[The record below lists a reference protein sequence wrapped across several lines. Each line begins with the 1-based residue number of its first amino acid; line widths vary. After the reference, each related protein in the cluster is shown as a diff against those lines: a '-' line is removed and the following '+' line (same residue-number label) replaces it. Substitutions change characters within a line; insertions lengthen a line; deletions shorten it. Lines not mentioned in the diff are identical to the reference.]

1 MTLNEVLAA
10 ITKLMSYEVN
20 LGGAIVSISS
30 LLIVFLLFCGFIVL
44 SKIIRRFFETK
55 FFPRLN
61 THKSTEF
68 AILKITHYLVIAMG
82 ALVCLGTL
90 GVNVSSL
97 AFVAGFLSVGIGF
110 GLQNIVQNFVA
121 GLILLFE
128 QPIRVG
134 DWVTVNDQEG
144 EVKEIN
150 LRATGIETMD
160 SIYIIV
166 PNQDLIV
173 SQVIN
178 GSKGEPHIRVHT
190 EVGVSYSSDMNQV
203 QEILLRV
210 ADEHEEVLKT
220 PKPEAIIVGF
230 GDSSVDF
237 KLLSFVADP
246 RRKNAV
252 RSQLLW
258 KIWFALKEAGVEIPF
273 PQRDLHLKTTDLP
286 AFPIQVVPPREKEI
300 AAEG

>member
-1 MTLNEVLAA
+1 MALNDILEF
-10 ITKLMSYEVN
+10 ITKLMSYEVH
-20 LGGAIVSISS
+20 LGSTNVSVSS
-30 LLIVFLLFCGFIVL
+30 ILVVFLIFCGFIVL
-44 SKIIRRFFETK
+44 SKIVRTFFEKK

-68 AILKITHYLVIAMG
+68 AILKLTHYVIIALGLLVS
-82 ALVCLGTL
+82 LDTL

-150 LRATGIETMD
+150 LRATGIETLD

-190 EVGVSYSSDMNQV
+190 QVGVSYSSDMNQV
-203 QEILLRV
+203 RDILLKV
-210 ADEHEEVLKT
+210 AAENKEVLTK
-220 PKPEAIIVGF
+220 PAPEAVITGF

-237 KLLSFVADP
+237 KLLCFVADP
-246 RRKNAV
+246 RRKNSV
-252 RSQLLW
+252 RVKLLW
-258 KIWFALKEAGVEIPF
+258 EIWFALKSAGVEIPF
-273 PQRDLHLKTTDLP
+273 PQRDLHLKTTDISS
-286 AFPIQVVPPREKEI
+286 FPIQMLPRSGGAI
-300 AAEG
+300 SSEG

>member
-1 MTLNEVLAA
+1 MTLNEVLEA
-10 ITKLMSYEVN
+10 IAKLMTYEVS
-20 LGGAIVSISS
+20 LGGAIVSVSS

-44 SKIIRRFFETK
+44 SRVVRTFFEKK

-68 AILKITHYLVIAMG
+68 AIQKITHYVIIALG
-82 ALVCLGTL
+82 VLVCLGTL

-97 AFVAGFLSVGIGF
+97 AFIAGFLSVGIGF

-150 LRATGIETMD
+150 LRATGIETLD

-173 SQVIN
+173 SQVVN

-190 EVGVSYSSDMNQV
+190 SVGVSYGSDMKQV
-203 QEILLRV
+203 RDILLR
-210 ADEHEEVLKT
+210 AAAENAEVLKT
-220 PKPEAIIVGF
+220 PAPDAIITGF

-237 KLLSFVADP
+237 KLLCFVADP
-246 RRKNAV
+246 RRKNSV
-252 RSQLLW
+252 RAQLLW
-258 KIWFALKEAGVEIPF
+258 AIWWALKAEGVEIPF
-273 PQRDLHLKTTDLP
+273 PQRDLHIKSTDISS
-286 AFPIQVVPPREKEI
+286 FPIQMLPRGGS
-300 AAEG
+300 ALSSEG